1 MLVRISNLILK
12 QRRAFKEALLEL
24 LINELLSSLIML
36 GGTKAKPSVVLK
48 IKTLIIT
55 NRDLLSSNSKRSR

>member
-12 QRRAFKEALLEL
+12 QRRAFKEALLGL
-24 LINELLSSLIML
+24 LINELLSSIIML

>member
-1 MLVRISNLILK
+1 VRISNLILK